1 MVRPLKKSLS
11 SLNSLGKETVSIIFR
26 LKRSVMVIVIREK
39 AKNKI
44 TLFLSNKVTNNVHFL
59 LNQ

>member
-11 SLNSLGKETVSIIFR
+11 SLNSLGKETVSNIFR

-44 TLFLSNKVTNNVHFL
+44 TLFLSNKGTNNVHFL